1 MANNLSRAFSQLITL
16 IMQKPSAATHR
27 PYPKLRN
34 FILDIMREGRRKNVI
49 NLLMEAELD
58 PIRQHIERY
67 TTDHAIEQ
75 NQRITL
81 TSFIC
86 KSFANAV
93 AEDKSIQAYRQ
104 GKSKLIIFDEVD
116 LAVMVERDVD
126 GHIMPIT
133 QIVRAANL
141 KGIDD
146 ISQEIRHAKTAAI
159 GDTGPMNALD
169 KVFFA
174 LPMVLRK
181 IVWFV
186 MRWDPHLFKQ
196 LVGTVG
202 VTSMGMHA
210 SGPAVVFPITP
221 MTLTLSIGA
230 IYKKLVLENGVAV
243 ERDFIQMNLGADH
256 DIIDGA
262 PLMRFAERFKST
274 LQNGCA
280 LSKNLST

>member
-1 MANNLSRAFSQLITL
+1 MANNLSKAFSQLITL
-16 IMQKPSAATHR
+16 VMQKPSAASHR

-49 NLLMEAELD
+49 NLLMEAELA
-58 PIRQHIERY
+58 PIRNHIEL
-67 TTDHAIEQ
+67 HARQHGEH
-75 NQRITL
+75 ITL
-81 TSFIC
+81 TGFIC
-86 KSFANAV
+86 KAFADAV
-93 AEDKSIQAYRQ
+93 DEDKSVQAYRQ

-116 LAVMVERDVD
+116 LAVMVEREVD
-126 GHIMPIT
+126 GHIMPVT
-133 QIVRAANL
+133 QIVRSANL
-141 KGIDD
+141 KNIGT
-146 ISQEIRHAKTAAI
+146 ISQELRQAKAAAI
-159 GDTGPMNALD
+159 GDTGPLNALD

-174 LPMVLRK
+174 LPAVLRK
-181 IVWFV
+181 VVWAV
-186 MRWDPHLFKQ
+186 MRWDPQLFKQ

-230 IYKKLVLENGVAV
+230 VFKKLVLENGVAV

-262 PLMRFAERFKST
+262 PLMRFAERFKSK
-274 LQNGCA
+274 LYSA
-280 LSKNLST
+280 D